1 MSAAYAEQ
9 AWQAAQAQGLHCH
22 AIVEA
27 GLLNDPARLQLL
39 QSTIPKQ
46 PLMQQ
51 PEFAALREHG
61 PWLLDCSSLRF
72 ADVLAL
78 EGLSDSQALM
88 GWVSTQCPL
97 NILAEHLSDALLAA
111 DESGYVYLLRT
122 YTPAVLPQLH
132 GRNEAPWHS
141 WLFGPLQG
149 WWLPSPEHGWQSL
162 QGEGLASPGDY
173 HPISLDEQLWQL
185 LELDP
190 LTYSL
195 TAELENSAADVFTT
209 TCHGERLSQV
219 QQALDAARD
228 QGLQQPEDLSLF
240 ATLHLFD
247 SQFPTNWPNWPQVR
261 QRVTEQ
267 RLPLGQALRMQSA

>member
-22 AIVEA
+22 VIVEA
-27 GLLNDPARLQLL
+27 GLLSDPARLRLL
-39 QSTIPKQ
+39 QSTIPKR

-61 PWLLDCSSLRF
+61 PWLLDCNSLRF

-97 NILAEHLSDALLAA
+97 NIFAEHLSDALLAA
-111 DESGYVYLLRT
+111 DESGHVYLLRS

-132 GRNEAPWHS
+132 GRNDTPWHS
-141 WLFGPLQG
+141 WLFGPLRE
-149 WWLPSPEHGWQSL
+149 WWLLNPEHGWQSV
-162 QGEGLASPGDY
+162 QGQGLASPGDY
-173 HPISLDEQLWQL
+173 QPITLDEQLQQL

-195 TAELENSAADVFTT
+195 TAELENSAAEVFTT

-261 QRVTEQ
+261 QGVTEQ

>member
-22 AIVEA
+22 VIVEA

-72 ADVLAL
+72 ADVQAL

-111 DESGYVYLLRT
+111 DEGGHVYLLRS

-132 GRNEAPWHS
+132 GRNEAPWHR
-141 WLFGPLQG
+141 WLFGPLRE
-149 WWLPSPEHGWQSL
+149 WWLLSPEHGWQSL

-173 HPISLDEQLWQL
+173 QPIALDEQLWQL

-195 TAELENSAADVFTT
+195 TAELEKSAEEVFTT
-209 TCHGERLSQV
+209 TCHGERLNQV
-219 QQALDAARD
+219 QQALDAARSE
-228 QGLQQPEDLSLF
+228 GLQQAEDLSLF

-247 SQFPTNWPNWPQVR
+247 SQFPANWPNWPQVR
-261 QRVTEQ
+261 QQVTEQ
-267 RLPLGQALRMQSA
+267 RLPLGQALRMPSA